1 MQIGSAQQNSLVSA
15 VVDRLRNYI
24 EAKKLSAGERL
35 PTEAVLLEQLH
46 VSRSVLR
53 EAVGRLET
61 IGLVSVRRGQG
72 MFVGDPDT
80 LSSCVNLVRSAMTM
94 CPRDLTQFFE
104 FRSALECWTA
114 RRAAEVAQPEDISEL
129 ESLCEQMDRQD
140 QSYEDTIQA
149 DFAFHRKLFEIA
161 GNQLMFAVS
170 TVLQQWTLA
179 GMLQT
184 TPKPRDYAASRRLHR
199 AILKGV
205 RDGDP
210 DAAEKAM
217 LKHME
222 SVRHSAEKHRGA
234 QAG

>member
-1 MQIGSAQQNSLVSA
+1 MILRSAQQSSLVSRVA
-15 VVDRLRNYI
+15 DGLRHYI
-24 EAKKLSAGERL
+24 EERRLSAGDRL
-35 PTEAVLLEQLH
+35 PTEAVLLEQLQ

-53 EAVGRLET
+53 EAVSRLET

-94 CPRDLTQFFE
+94 CARDLSQFFE
-104 FRSALECWTA
+104 FRAALECWTV
-114 RRAAEVAQPEDISEL
+114 RRAAELARPEDVQEL
-129 ESLCEQMDRQD
+129 EALCEQMDRTD
-140 QSYEDTIQA
+140 QSYEATIRA

-161 GNQLMFAVS
+161 GNQLTLAV
-170 TVLQQWTLA
+170 TLVLQQWTLT

-217 LKHME
+217 QKHME
-222 SVRHSAEKHRGA
+222 SVRTSAERHHGA
-234 QAG
+234 HAG